1 MVRVLTAFLALVL
14 TMGADQSHADTYPSR
29 PITLVIPF
37 AVGGTTDIIARL
49 IADGLKERL
58 GQPVI
63 VLNKPGAAGQIG
75 DEFAAVAQPDGY
87 TLLISTNV
95 ITAGPYVSKE
105 NKLDPLTAFT
115 HIIYL
120 AEGHDLLL
128 ANPRLPVKTAA
139 DLVAYA
145 KSHQGMLNIA
155 TWAPSTDLNVGMLT
169 HQAGI
174 RLTTIPYRGS
184 TPAIM
189 ALAANEIDL
198 VLSGNPISRPLI
210 DDKKLNVL
218 GVASL
223 KPYRLAPGVPLLTDT
238 GIPGFESRGAWFGLS
253 GPKGIPA
260 VIVARLNTEVNA
272 LLQTPSFKETLNNT
286 IMHEAIG
293 GTPDEFIAAL
303 KSDIAFF
310 RDAVRV
316 TNYQPQ

>member
-1 MVRVLTAFLALVL
+1 MFRTVIALLALAFAG
-14 TMGADQSHADTYPSR
+14 TGQSLAETYPAK

-37 AVGGTTDIIARL
+37 AAGGTTDIIARL
-49 IADGLKERL
+49 LADGLKERL

-75 DEFAAVAQPDGY
+75 DAFAAAAEPDGY
-87 TLLISTNV
+87 TLLISTNA

-105 NKLDPLTAFT
+105 DKLDPLKDFT
-115 HIIYL
+115 HIAYL

-128 ANPRLPVKTAA
+128 TSPQLPVKTAA

-145 KSHQGMLNIA
+145 KSRSETLNIA
-155 TWAPSTDLNVGMLT
+155 SWAPSTDLNVGMLT
-169 HQAGI
+169 RRAGI
-174 RLTTIPYRGS
+174 GLTIIPYRGS

-198 VLSGNPISRPLI
+198 VLSGNPVARPLI
-210 DDKKLNVL
+210 DDGKLNVL

-223 KPYRLAPGVPLLTDT
+223 KPYRLAPGVPLLTDS

-260 VIVARLNTEVNA
+260 DIVTRLNTETNA
-272 LLQTPSFKETLNNT
+272 LLQMPAFKETLNNT

-293 GTPDEFIAAL
+293 GTPDDFIAAL

-310 RDAVRV
+310 SEATRIM
-316 TNYQPQ
+316 NYQPQ